1 MSRFGWWWVSAVHDP
16 PEAYRSSFRSAVD
29 SVQHDPQVQ
38 ALLQTWCAESTGVI
52 QAHEPGHGR
61 PLHLAAPASRLE
73 ELAWRTHLDEALVTS
88 LSSEV
93 LGHDDRS
100 LQTFVG
106 TRKLSPFSCLLYGIG
121 PTGADALPGFL
132 GNMLLAA
139 DELLAVLP
147 AIEGVLVPS
156 PDEREKVLGRMAA
169 WLAVVGDAADTDPAE
184 ILDALPVMA
193 ERAAQRTMGLL
204 AVRTD
209 L

>member
-1 MSRFGWWWVSAVHDP
+1 VSRFGWWWVSAVRNS

-29 SVQHDPQVQ
+29 AVQHDPQVQ

-52 QAHEPGHGR
+52 PAHEPGHGR

-73 ELAWRTHLDEALVTS
+73 QLAWRTHLDEPLVTS
-88 LSSEV
+88 LSTEV

-106 TRKLSPFSCLLYGIG
+106 TRNLSPFSCLLYGIG
-121 PTGADALPGFL
+121 PTGAKALPGFL

-147 AIEGVLVPS
+147 AIERVLVPQRE
-156 PDEREKVLGRMAA
+156 ERGKVLGRMAA

-193 ERAAQRTMGLL
+193 DRAAQRTMGLL

-209 L
+209 M

>member
-1 MSRFGWWWVSAVHDP
+1 VSRVGWWWVSAVRDP
-16 PEAYRSSFRSAVD
+16 PEPYRSSFRSAVD

-52 QAHEPGHGR
+52 PAYEPGHGR
-61 PLHLAAPASRLE
+61 SLHLAAPASRLE

-156 PDEREKVLGRMAA
+156 PVEREKVLGRMAA

-193 ERAAQRTMGLL
+193 ERAAQRPMGLL